1 MDERNDNQILFEEV
15 LNVWLEDVRQ
25 THAISTYVKYTRIV
39 KKHIQPY
46 FKDVPLTQITP
57 ASLRQFSDDLKQLA
71 QKSKEKK
78 ESADKV
84 WGEKKADFSMGD
96 VYSHTMI
103 QTAVMITNMTMK
115 MAFRRGLVHEWNAVP
130 CSRRKKRALVQ
141 VLSTEEQMKLEGYIK
156 ENWSQTG
163 FGIYLCLYTGMRL
176 GEICALKWENIN
188 IREGYLIVSSTVQRL
203 SIEQENGNNK
213 SMLFVTP
220 PKSETSMRRI
230 PFPSFLVPALEQ
242 ISKAAAKDSFLLK
255 SKSKAPMDPRTF
267 QYQYKRFLYK
277 AGVPYYNFHTLRHT
291 FATRCITSGMD
302 PKTLSEILGH
312 ADIKITMDYY
322 FHSSFEFKKNQI
334 EKLVALA

>member
-71 QKSKEKK
+71 QKSKENK
-78 ESADKV
+78 EAADKV

-163 FGIYLCLYTGMRL
+163 FGIYLCLYTG
-176 GEICALKWENIN
+176 I
-188 IREGYLIVSSTVQRL
+188 
-203 SIEQENGNNK
+203 
-213 SMLFVTP
+213 
-220 PKSETSMRRI
+220 
-230 PFPSFLVPALEQ
+230 
-242 ISKAAAKDSFLLK
+242 
-255 SKSKAPMDPRTF
+255 
-267 QYQYKRFLYK
+267 
-277 AGVPYYNFHTLRHT
+277 
-291 FATRCITSGMD
+291 
-302 PKTLSEILGH
+302 
-312 ADIKITMDYY
+312 
-322 FHSSFEFKKNQI
+322 
-334 EKLVALA
+334 

>member
-1 MDERNDNQILFEEV
+1 MDVRNENQILFEEI

-46 FKDVPLTQITP
+46 FKDVPLAQITP
-57 ASLRQFSDDLKQLA
+57 ASLRQFSDDLKELA
-71 QKSKEKK
+71 KKSKVFE
-78 ESADKV
+78 
-84 WGEKKADFSMGD
+84 GKKADFSMED

-103 QTAVMITNMTMK
+103 QTAVMITNMAMK

-130 CSRRKKRALVQ
+130 CNRRKKRALVQ
-141 VLSTEEQMKLEGYIK
+141 VLSIEEQMKLEGYIK

-188 IREGYLIVSSTVQRL
+188 IREGYLTVSSTVQRL
-203 SIEQENGNNK
+203 SVEQENGNNK

-230 PFPSFLVPALEQ
+230 PFPSFLAPALEQ
-242 ISKAAAKDSFLLK
+242 ISKAASKDSFLLK

-267 QYQYKRFLYK
+267 QYQYKRFLCK

>member
-78 ESADKV
+78 EAADKV

-115 MAFRRGLVHEWNAVP
+115 MAFRRGLIHEWNAVP

-176 GEICALKWENIN
+176 GEICSKV
-188 IREGYLIVSSTVQRL
+188 GKYQYT
-203 SIEQENGNNK
+203 
-213 SMLFVTP
+213 
-220 PKSETSMRRI
+220 RRI
-230 PFPSFLVPALEQ
+230 SNRKLYCSAIIHRTGKRKQQ
-242 ISKAAAKDSFLLK
+242 IHVVCNSSKKRNIHEKNSLSLLPGSGFRTNIK
-255 SKSKAPMDPRTF
+255 SSSKR
-267 QYQYKRFLYK
+267 Q
-277 AGVPYYNFHTLRHT
+277 
-291 FATRCITSGMD
+291 
-302 PKTLSEILGH
+302 LSPE
-312 ADIKITMDYY
+312 IKI
-322 FHSSFEFKKNQI
+322 
-334 EKLVALA
+334 

>member
-71 QKSKEKK
+71 QKSKENK
-78 ESADKV
+78 EAADKV

-213 SMLFVTP
+213 SMLFVRTSQP
-220 PKSETSMRRI
+220 EKLQKELKKSREFPQFLLFGKTETGEDELI
-230 PFPSFLVPALEQ
+230 PISTQDLTFLQNVCGNELQSDMGVTDITLGENRTILGACGALERYVNQ
-242 ISKAAAKDSFLLK
+242 IVRLDLH
-255 SKSKAPMDPRTF
+255 
-267 QYQYKRFLYK
+267 KRF
-277 AGVPYYNFHTLRHT
+277 AVVAVPLFNHSQTVQFGIRLEQDR
-291 FATRCITSGMD
+291 
-302 PKTLSEILGH
+302 
-312 ADIKITMDYY
+312 DI
-322 FHSSFEFKKNQI
+322 
-334 EKLVALA
+334 VA